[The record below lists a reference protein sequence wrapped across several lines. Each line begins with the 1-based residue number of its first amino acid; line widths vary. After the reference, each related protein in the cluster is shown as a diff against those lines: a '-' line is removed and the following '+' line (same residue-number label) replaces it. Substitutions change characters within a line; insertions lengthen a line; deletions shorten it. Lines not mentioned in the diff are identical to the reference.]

1 MEVLVMESPENG
13 TQSSQVL
20 ITFKSPTSIEFD
32 IKLSN
37 VAASQMLLA
46 AQWLDIRARAFIEAV
61 EKAKQDRVA
70 RITDPDPQIL
80 LPGRQ
85 TRLVG

>member
-1 MEVLVMESPENG
+1 MKESDGEVRK
-13 TQSSQVL
+13 SQIL
-20 ITFKSPTSIEFD
+20 ITFKGPKSIEFE

-46 AQWLDIRARAFIEAV
+46 AQWLDIRSRAFIEAV
-61 EKAKQDRVA
+61 EKGKQDQIARVEN
-70 RITDPDPQIL
+70 PDRQIL

-85 TRLVG
+85 VRLVD